1 MDAAFGFLVAGP
13 IHSLALPRTVVDE
26 HATCAHA
33 QLRPGKSLVTTEA
46 SAHFRDLHPHSAVEL
61 LETGAWEALGH
72 GFHDISAVTT
82 HQLIVHL
89 DSPPFP
95 PTTNMFV
102 YFPNSSNMLI
112 MQQIA
117 TSCWGSWWN
126 QTSPSAAESRTRTFR
141 MNRSSK
147 SVARDRSLSSFRT
160 SGKRDN
166 NSA

>member
-1 MDAAFGFLVAGP
+1 MNSPLEDLDSSFRDGAAFGFLVAGP

-89 DSPPFP
+89 DSPPSHHEH
-95 PTTNMFV
+95 V
-102 YFPNSSNMLI
+102 
-112 MQQIA
+112 
-117 TSCWGSWWN
+117 
-126 QTSPSAAESRTRTFR
+126 R
-141 MNRSSK
+141 
-147 SVARDRSLSSFRT
+147 VLSE
-160 SGKRDN
+160 
-166 NSA
+166 